1 MPIVTALIFKYKDE
15 SKNSTASIGLHA
27 LPPLEDGRKASLAW
41 IVAMQ
46 KVYSVDTKLTNS

>member
-15 SKNSTASIGLHA
+15 SKNSTASVELRA
-27 LPPLEDGRKASLAW
+27 LRPLEDGRKASLSW

-46 KVYSVDTKLTNS
+46 KVYTVEAKHTNS